1 MKELEHR
8 EKRVNSVQVQGDK
21 LLKEGHPA
29 KMTVEV
35 RKKYIYITRN
45 SAKIN

>member
-8 EKRVNSVQVQGDK
+8 EKRVNSVQFQGDK

-29 KMTVEV
+29 KESVEV
-35 RKKYIYITRN
+35 RTQ
-45 SAKIN
+45 SLEFLSC